1 MEDAKAVTSR
11 SRARKTRPRKRKFHG
26 NRFTQLKAQKVNEDV
41 DASTSRSSG
50 IVEPEVGVELEV
62 KSASFLKLGENVGL
76 DLDSGDERET
86 RSTSQGVDSEGYRL
100 FQKLQIV
107 SCLQN
112 LACPVC
118 LLTPDKGDPFHIEE
132 KLVGISSTIIVR
144 CKGCGEKV
152 TELSQTEN
160 VNLRFQAALY
170 GIGCHMTKGRR
181 LLAALDMPPPVSV
194 TRSSIFRDR
203 IRLATETIA
212 KESMERAADELRKVE
227 GDNVT
232 VSCDGSWQ
240 RRGFSSKN
248 GLATCL
254 TVSKKVPAKVIDTEV
269 LTNYCDGC
277 SKIKAR
283 KTGKDLENGMENHA
297 KDCRKNYSG
306 SAGGMEPAGM
316 VKIFRRSEE
325 LYGMRYTGYLGD
337 GDSKSFRTVAE
348 ADPPV
353 YKDVGIQ
360 KLECCGHV
368 QKRMGKRLLDKIN
381 QCKGKVYQH
390 GNKKVKGIGG
400 AGKLTKAAVKRIQG
414 HYGGAIRNNIG
425 SLDKMKT
432 AIWAIWH
439 HRNGDHDKCSG
450 FSWCDKSDKNKLPS
464 FVMEEI
470 KSVFEDLSADTL
482 LGKCLHGGTQ
492 NANESYHHLVWD
504 RCPKAVFVGRDRLEI
519 AVFDATIVYNE
530 GGSGRLDVFRKLGL
544 SVGRFQKQGF
554 RDLDLR
560 RVKSA
565 ENQEKTVTKQKRARK
580 TIRNAEED
588 FGDDDYE
595 AGAF

>member
-232 VSCDGSWQ
+232 VSCDGK
-240 RRGFSSKN
+240 GE
-248 GLATCL
+248 GLAVKMVWQL
-254 TVSKKVPAKVIDTEV
+254 VKTVSKKVP
-269 LTNYCDGC
+269 
-277 SKIKAR
+277 
-283 KTGKDLENGMENHA
+283 
-297 KDCRKNYSG
+297 
-306 SAGGMEPAGM
+306 
-316 VKIFRRSEE
+316 
-325 LYGMRYTGYLGD
+325 
-337 GDSKSFRTVAE
+337 
-348 ADPPV
+348 
-353 YKDVGIQ
+353 
-360 KLECCGHV
+360 
-368 QKRMGKRLLDKIN
+368 
-381 QCKGKVYQH
+381 
-390 GNKKVKGIGG
+390 
-400 AGKLTKAAVKRIQG
+400 
-414 HYGGAIRNNIG
+414 
-425 SLDKMKT
+425 
-432 AIWAIWH
+432 
-439 HRNGDHDKCSG
+439 
-450 FSWCDKSDKNKLPS
+450 
-464 FVMEEI
+464 
-470 KSVFEDLSADTL
+470 
-482 LGKCLHGGTQ
+482 
-492 NANESYHHLVWD
+492 
-504 RCPKAVFVGRDRLEI
+504 
-519 AVFDATIVYNE
+519 
-530 GGSGRLDVFRKLGL
+530 DVFRKLGL

-565 ENQEKTVTKQKRARK
+565 ENQKKTVTKQKRARK

>member
-62 KSASFLKLGENVGL
+62 KSASFLKLGENLGL

-144 CKGCGEKV
+144 CKGCGEKF

-254 TVSKKVPAKVIDTEV
+254 TVSKKVP
-269 LTNYCDGC
+269 
-277 SKIKAR
+277 
-283 KTGKDLENGMENHA
+283 
-297 KDCRKNYSG
+297 
-306 SAGGMEPAGM
+306 
-316 VKIFRRSEE
+316 
-325 LYGMRYTGYLGD
+325 
-337 GDSKSFRTVAE
+337 
-348 ADPPV
+348 
-353 YKDVGIQ
+353 
-360 KLECCGHV
+360 
-368 QKRMGKRLLDKIN
+368 
-381 QCKGKVYQH
+381 
-390 GNKKVKGIGG
+390 
-400 AGKLTKAAVKRIQG
+400 
-414 HYGGAIRNNIG
+414 
-425 SLDKMKT
+425 
-432 AIWAIWH
+432 
-439 HRNGDHDKCSG
+439 
-450 FSWCDKSDKNKLPS
+450 
-464 FVMEEI
+464 
-470 KSVFEDLSADTL
+470 
-482 LGKCLHGGTQ
+482 
-492 NANESYHHLVWD
+492 
-504 RCPKAVFVGRDRLEI
+504 
-519 AVFDATIVYNE
+519 
-530 GGSGRLDVFRKLGL
+530 DVFRKLGL
-544 SVGRFQKQGF
+544 SGGRFQKQGF

-565 ENQEKTVTKQKRARK
+565 ENQKKTVTKQKRARK